1 MSKEATKSDQEY
13 RKKLKRQNLIYLMIV
28 IFMLACSGILFV
40 GTTGYELAIKDR
52 AVGFL
57 LGFFLSLSVV
67 FMIYIIRNRR
77 AMNDSEKLK
86 KQRIAKTDERNLE
99 IASKALQIT
108 GYVMAT
114 VLVLLSLI
122 GSFISKNLMF
132 TASSLL
138 YVFLTSY
145 LICYVYF
152 RKKL

>member
-1 MSKEATKSDQEY
+1 MNKEATKSDQEY

-40 GTTGYELAIKDR
+40 GTTWYELAIKDR

>member
-40 GTTGYELAIKDR
+40 GTTWYELAIKDR

>member
-40 GTTGYELAIKDR
+40 GTTWYELAIKDR

-86 KQRIAKTDERNLE
+86 KQRIEKTDERNLE